1 MTDPFARFGAALV
14 RFRWLVLLGWLVV
27 LGVAA
32 GLLAPKASEVVKGG
46 GFQDDNSESIKAAR
60 VLADEF
66 NAAPGNTVI
75 IVYRSPDRT
84 VDDPTYRDA
93 VTRGAEALQTVHG
106 VRAVLTFFNTGDPS
120 FNSQDRR
127 TTLGLVSIEG
137 DKGDAQETV
146 PDLRERLDALQL
158 PIEHYATGFP
168 AIDYDTFVTSE
179 EDLRRSEVFTIPIIL
194 ILLLLVFRTVIASAI
209 PMVLGAFSVLLAI
222 AAIYLIGSAIDTSIF
237 ALNVASMIGLGLSI
251 DFSLIMI
258 SRFREERAAGRD
270 TRDAVAIT
278 LATAGRSIFY
288 SGVTVLLAMGVLTL
302 LLARLMIVRSISLAV
317 MVVAFTSLLAGLTLL
332 PAILGI
338 LGHRIEWLR
347 VMPRPKPPQPGQT
360 GFWYRFSHAIMR
372 RPWLWFLGSL
382 AVLLAMA
389 IPVKDIS
396 LVGGTTGALPSEV
409 EAVRG
414 FEAMNESFGA
424 NRLTPIQIVITTPE
438 EGGVFRPDFL
448 DGVRRLSEAAAADPR
463 NEEVRSLAI
472 LARLAGLT
480 PEQYRQ
486 LTPDAVRAD
495 PQRAQATAQ
504 FVNLN
509 GGNDATTIT
518 VFSRYDQ
525 YDERHQ
531 QFVYDLRDTLI
542 PEIGQLRGANVSV
555 GGSAAEFLDLQRGL
569 YGRFPLVAAA
579 VMFLIFVILMMFFQS
594 VFLPLK
600 AIFLNAVSILATYG
614 VLVVIFGYGVGTG
627 LLGFESQDAL
637 GVVTPVILFV
647 ILFALSTDYEVFLL
661 SRVKEYYHEIKN
673 NEEAVATGLEQT
685 AGLITA
691 AGLIL
696 IGTFGSFASAR
707 VVSIKEIG
715 LGLAIGVLLDS
726 TIVRVIMVPATMRL
740 AGDFNWWMP
749 TWLKRIVPE

>member
-32 GLLAPKASEVVKGG
+32 GLLATKASEVVKGG

-463 NEEVRSLAI
+463 NEEVR
-472 LARLAGLT
+472 
-480 PEQYRQ
+480 
-486 LTPDAVRAD
+486 
-495 PQRAQATAQ
+495 
-504 FVNLN
+504 
-509 GGNDATTIT
+509 
-518 VFSRYDQ
+518 
-525 YDERHQ
+525 
-531 QFVYDLRDTLI
+531 
-542 PEIGQLRGANVSV
+542 
-555 GGSAAEFLDLQRGL
+555 
-569 YGRFPLVAAA
+569 
-579 VMFLIFVILMMFFQS
+579 
-594 VFLPLK
+594 
-600 AIFLNAVSILATYG
+600 
-614 VLVVIFGYGVGTG
+614 
-627 LLGFESQDAL
+627 
-637 GVVTPVILFV
+637 
-647 ILFALSTDYEVFLL
+647 
-661 SRVKEYYHEIKN
+661 
-673 NEEAVATGLEQT
+673 
-685 AGLITA
+685 
-691 AGLIL
+691 
-696 IGTFGSFASAR
+696 
-707 VVSIKEIG
+707 
-715 LGLAIGVLLDS
+715 
-726 TIVRVIMVPATMRL
+726 
-740 AGDFNWWMP
+740 
-749 TWLKRIVPE
+749 

>member
-1 MTDPFARFGAALV
+1 M
-14 RFRWLVLLGWLVV
+14 
-27 LGVAA
+27 
-32 GLLAPKASEVVKGG
+32 
-46 GFQDDNSESIKAAR
+46 
-60 VLADEF
+60 
-66 NAAPGNTVI
+66 
-75 IVYRSPDRT
+75 
-84 VDDPTYRDA
+84 
-93 VTRGAEALQTVHG
+93 
-106 VRAVLTFFNTGDPS
+106 
-120 FNSQDRR
+120 
-127 TTLGLVSIEG
+127 
-137 DKGDAQETV
+137 
-146 PDLRERLDALQL
+146 
-158 PIEHYATGFP
+158 
-168 AIDYDTFVTSE
+168 
-179 EDLRRSEVFTIPIIL
+179 
-194 ILLLLVFRTVIASAI
+194 
-209 PMVLGAFSVLLAI
+209 
-222 AAIYLIGSAIDTSIF
+222 
-237 ALNVASMIGLGLSI
+237 
-251 DFSLIMI
+251 
-258 SRFREERAAGRD
+258 
-270 TRDAVAIT
+270 AIT

-555 GGSAAEFLDLQRGL
+555 GGSAG
-569 YGRFPLVAAA
+569 
-579 VMFLIFVILMMFFQS
+579 S
-594 VFLPLK
+594 
-600 AIFLNAVSILATYG
+600 
-614 VLVVIFGYGVGTG
+614 TG
-627 LLGFESQDAL
+627 A
-637 GVVTPVILFV
+637 
-647 ILFALSTDYEVFLL
+647 
-661 SRVKEYYHEIKN
+661 SR
-673 NEEAVATGLEQT
+673 
-685 AGLITA
+685 
-691 AGLIL
+691 
-696 IGTFGSFASAR
+696 SSR
-707 VVSIKEIG
+707 
-715 LGLAIGVLLDS
+715 
-726 TIVRVIMVPATMRL
+726 RR
-740 AGDFNWWMP
+740 
-749 TWLKRIVPE
+749 